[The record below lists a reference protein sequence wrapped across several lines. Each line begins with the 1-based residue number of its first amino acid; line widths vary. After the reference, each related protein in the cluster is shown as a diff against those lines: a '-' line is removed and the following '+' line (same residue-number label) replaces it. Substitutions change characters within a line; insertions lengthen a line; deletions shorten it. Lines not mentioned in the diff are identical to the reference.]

1 MYALLSY
8 CLENI
13 PKSYDTTYPITELK
27 QGERGV
33 LEVTIEQKR
42 LHNNILFIE
51 SFCKGFDSIIR
62 IIIFNA
68 RPYHAQ
74 IFREKKTLVVLGTL
88 EFQYDRVMNIQIP
101 TLVNP
106 KIPTKTHAIT
116 MQFKTRMTK
125 SIELQKHIT
134 KEALADTHIPK
145 HYSDKIYSIFHPDYE
160 FFKQYNK
167 EKALPKSFQDA
178 LKFIEIFD
186 YTQRLR
192 KKKTQFRS
200 KFRCHGD
207 LESFLSSLPFT
218 LTNAQMQAIKTI
230 QEDLKSQI
238 ACRRIVMGD
247 VGCGKTMVILASVVL
262 AYPQKS
268 MLMAPTTILAKQLFE
283 EAKKYLPKHINIS
296 YIASNNPK
304 ERKNPLQGDFIIG
317 THALL
322 YRDGDLRD
330 FALVMTDEQHRFGTN
345 ARNKLE
351 QMLEGKDEY
360 GRTKPHNIQ
369 FSATPIPRTMAMLKN
384 NVISFSFIKELPF
397 KKDIDTRIID
407 KNGFKKLLEHIQ
419 IELTKGHQIAIIY
432 PRIEETDE
440 SSEKPI
446 KDSCYAPIPYMSLKD
461 AESYWTKHFP
471 RVFSTH
477 GKDKEKEEVLEQFAN
492 TESAILLATTMIEVG
507 ISLPKLSIVVI
518 VGAERLG
525 LASLHQLRGRVS
537 RNGLKGYCYLYTH
550 QTQNERLIR
559 FSKTLSGFDIAE
571 LDLEY
576 RNSGD
581 LLDGILQSGAQFRY
595 FDFSTD
601 SKFLEEANTLLNT
614 LKYKT

>member
-1 MYALLSY
+1 MHALLSY
-8 CLENI
+8 CLDNI
-13 PKSYDTTYPITELK
+13 PKSYDTTYPITEFS

-33 LEVTIEQKR
+33 LEVTITQKR
-42 LHNNILFIE
+42 FHNNILFIE
-51 SFCKGFDSIIR
+51 SFCKDFNSPLR

-74 IFREKKTLVVLGTL
+74 IFQETKTLFVLGTL
-88 EFQYDRVMNIQIP
+88 EFQHDKMTNALTP
-101 TLVNP
+101 TFVNP
-106 KIPTKTHAIT
+106 KIPRTTNTIT
-116 MQFKTRMTK
+116 MQFKTRTTK
-125 SIELQKHIT
+125 LADLQKHIT
-134 KEALADTHIPK
+134 KEALENTHIPQQ
-145 HYSDKIYSIFHPDYE
+145 YSDKLYRIFHPDLE
-160 FFKQYNK
+160 FFKEYSK
-167 EKALPKSFQDA
+167 EKALPESFQEA
-178 LKFIEIFD
+178 LKFIEIFV

-200 KFRCHGD
+200 KLRCNGD
-207 LESFLSSLPFT
+207 LESFLKTLPFS
-218 LTNAQMQAIKTI
+218 LTNAQKEAIKDI
-230 QEDLKSQI
+230 QEDLKSEF

-247 VGCGKTMVILASVVL
+247 VGCGKTMVILASVIL

-268 MLMAPTTILAKQLFE
+268 ILMAPTTILAKQLFE

-296 YIASNNPK
+296 FVSSSNAK
-304 ERKNPLQGDFIIG
+304 ERKKPLEGDFIIG

-322 YRDGDLRD
+322 YRSGDLAD

-345 ARNKLE
+345 ARSKLE
-351 QMLEGKDEY
+351 QMLEGKDEH

-384 NVISFSFIKELPF
+384 NVVSFSFIKELPF

-407 KNGFKKLLEHIQ
+407 KSGFQRLIEHIRT
-419 IELTKGHQIAIIY
+419 ELTKGHQIAIIY
-432 PRIEETDE
+432 PRIEEADE
-440 SSEKPI
+440 SKEKLI
-446 KDSCYAPIPYMSLKD
+446 KDSRYTPIPYMSLKD
-461 AESYWTKHFP
+461 AENYWIKHFQH
-471 RVFSTH
+471 VFSTH
-477 GKDKEKEEVLEQFAN
+477 GKDKEKEDVLEQFAN

-507 ISLPKLSIVVI
+507 ISLPKLSIIVI

-550 QTQNERLIR
+550 QIQNERLIR
-559 FSKTLSGFDIAE
+559 FSKTLNGFDIAE

-595 FDFSTD
+595 FDFATD
-601 SKFLEEANTLLNT
+601 SKILEEANVFLNRIS
-614 LKYKT
+614 